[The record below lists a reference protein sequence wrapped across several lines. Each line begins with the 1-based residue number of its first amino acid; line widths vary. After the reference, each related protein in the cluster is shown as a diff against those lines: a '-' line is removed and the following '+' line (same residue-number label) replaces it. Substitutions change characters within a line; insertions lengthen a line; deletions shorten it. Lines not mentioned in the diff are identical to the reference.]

1 MGRLFQARR
10 ARFWLLVLVLSPVAT
25 YAATANTGDALAPR
39 IPTSIT
45 RTSDSAAKIVNLM
58 QADSYNFQTTKSPT
72 VWMIR
77 FAGDHLKDIKVVVT
91 VKDST
96 MVCFVTLVENQ
107 RMPVTTDFMRTL
119 LEQNHELDRVKVGY
133 DRDGDLSV
141 RIDSSVRVI
150 DAAELRDIVNQ
161 VKNASD
167 EIYGMIEP
175 SLLQ

>member
-1 MGRLFQARR
+1 MEHTFKARLACFG
-10 ARFWLLVLVLSPVAT
+10 LLVLVLFPM
-25 YAATANTGDALAPR
+25 AAHAGPLT
-39 IPTSIT
+39 
-45 RTSDSAAKIVNLM
+45 TSDSAAKIVNLM

-77 FAGDHLKDIKVVVT
+77 FNGDHLKDIKVVLT

-96 MVCFVTLVENQ
+96 VVAFVTLVRNR

-119 LEQNHELDRVKVGY
+119 LEENHELDQVKVGY
-133 DRDGDLSV
+133 DREGDLAV
-141 RIDSSVRVI
+141 RIDSSVRVM
-150 DAAELRDIVNQ
+150 DAAELREIVNQ

-175 SLLQ
+175 SLRQ